1 MALHPQN
8 VESRVGEALSLG
20 LRVDG
25 DAAWAPLVLAMAEME
40 RNCFGLCSFGCLLG
54 ARRCLLFRCTT
65 SRLPMEEMLW
75 TFEFLNLIGFFAT
88 WSGCAK

>member
-1 MALHPQN
+1 MAFHPQN

-40 RNCFGLCSFGCLLG
+40 RN
-54 ARRCLLFRCTT
+54 
-65 SRLPMEEMLW
+65 
-75 TFEFLNLIGFFAT
+75 
-88 WSGCAK
+88 